1 MKSSLMSL
9 AAEAEA
15 TAESAGINPWVVGL
29 ITFGILMLLL
39 LLTYGFRNVRT
50 RH

>member
-1 MKSSLMSL
+1 MKSSLMTF

-15 TAESAGINPWVVGL
+15 TAESAGINPWVAGL
-29 ITFGILMLLL
+29 IAFGILMLLL
-39 LLTYGFRNVRT
+39 LLTYSFRNVRS